1 MKILATKIKELS
13 SHFLQ
18 EFWDVRC
25 QIHSNPELSFVEFE
39 TSLLIQKKLSQLGIE
54 FENNWVKTGIVATI
68 NGCSDNGKTI
78 ALRADMDAL
87 PIQEENQSIYTSKKA
102 GIMHACGHDF
112 HTASLLGTAKV
123 LLELKNYWSGT
134 VKLIFQPG
142 EEVLPGGA
150 SLMIKQGLFEKHLI
164 QKIFAQHVTPE
175 IEVGKVGFKSGMFM
189 ASTDEIHI
197 TATGIGGHAA
207 LPHLYK
213 NPIIALT
220 KAIIQINEFYK
231 TAKHPVE
238 TVIAFGS
245 FVANGATNVIP
256 NNAKALGTIRTFDEK
271 YRKEIQ
277 EKIISICDNVS
288 KETEVKIECNI
299 IVGYPFLMNDKFL
312 TEKAKNNAKD
322 FLGEDNAI
330 DLPLRMTAEDFAFYS
345 QIIPS
350 CFYRIGTGN
359 KQLGITHGV
368 HTSKFEVDKNSLESA
383 VALMSY
389 LAICEMQTETINN

>member
-1 MKILATKIKELS
+1 MVTRILENLDNLDHRPIHIITRGGAHAWYPFF
-13 SHFLQ
+13 SHHHEIF
-18 EFWDVRC
+18 
-25 QIHSNPELSFVEFE
+25 N
-39 TSLLIQKKLSQLGIE
+39 QLGS
-54 FENNWVKTGIVATI
+54 
-68 NGCSDNGKTI
+68 SDF
-78 ALRADMDAL
+78 LRL
-87 PIQEENQSIYTSKKA
+87 QQNR
-102 GIMHACGHDF
+102 
-112 HTASLLGTAKV
+112 
-123 LLELKNYWSGT
+123 LKNFGHQKQSRLQAEEMTLLHQFFPDEDENFDVLHPLTMVRTMVDYWSGT

-213 NPIIALT
+213 NPIIALS

-256 NNAKALGTIRTFDEK
+256 NNAKALGTIRTFDEN

-312 TEKAKNNAKD
+312 SEKAKNNAKD
-322 FLGEDNAI
+322 FLGEVNTI

-359 KQLGITHGV
+359 KHLGITHGV

-383 VALMSY
+383 MALMSY

>member
-18 EFWDVRC
+18 EFWDLRC

-68 NGCSDNGKTI
+68 NGSSDNGKTI

-87 PIQEENQSIYTSKKA
+87 PIQEENQSIYTSKNA

-150 SLMIKQGLFEKHLI
+150 SLMIKQGLFEKHPI

-213 NPIIALT
+213 NPIIALS

-256 NNAKALGTIRTFDEK
+256 NNAKALGTIRTFDEN
-271 YRKEIQ
+271 YRKEIHK
-277 EKIISICDNVS
+277 KIISICDNVS

-312 TEKAKNNAKD
+312 
-322 FLGEDNAI
+322 
-330 DLPLRMTAEDFAFYS
+330 
-345 QIIPS
+345 
-350 CFYRIGTGN
+350 
-359 KQLGITHGV
+359 
-368 HTSKFEVDKNSLESA
+368 
-383 VALMSY
+383 
-389 LAICEMQTETINN
+389 